1 MSDSTPAVPADAHEA
16 DDKERRA
23 WIRHHPKP
31 ETPLFAV
38 TGEEEII
45 SWRAKVRDLSC
56 GGISLVV
63 NNNFEEGA
71 LIEVELPS
79 PEADVSRL
87 MLARV
92 VRSETYE
99 GIQYILGCAFLEHL
113 SEEEV
118 QALLSVA
125 E

>member
-1 MSDSTPAVPADAHEA
+1 MSESTSPQPNGKD
-16 DDKERRA
+16 RRA
-23 WIRHHPKP
+23 WVRYHSKP
-31 ETPLFAV
+31 ETPFFAI

-45 SWRAKVRDLSC
+45 SWRAKVRDVSR

-63 NNNFEEGA
+63 NNEFGEGA
-71 LIEVELPS
+71 IVEIELPS

-99 GIQYILGCAFLEHL
+99 GIQYILGCAFLEQL
-113 SEEEV
+113 SEDDV
-118 QALLSVA
+118 HALLSFA